1 MTCLSSKSHRRL
13 AAFVALSC
21 GILTGAERGYLHV
34 RVVDTQGTLLPE
46 VKVDAT
52 GPSGEAV
59 PSLQSPVPYGEYTLR
74 AAQAFSDPVERKV
87 NVYAPDTD
95 VILALTMHFHGDGTS
110 VGYSFSGKVHGVPSE
125 ADALVRVVSVFGSFA
140 KECRLSPSGEFLA
153 DRLPSGAYVV
163 LLLSPTTLQR
173 RGFARP
179 LGTVTVGPP
188 YRDGST
194 VEFYFEPASG
204 RHGGRGR

>member
-1 MTCLSSKSHRRL
+1 L

-74 AAQAFSDPVERKV
+74 AAQTFSDPVERKV
-87 NVYAPDTD
+87 KVYAPDTD
-95 VILALTMHFHGDGTS
+95 VILALTMHFYGDGTS
-110 VGYSFSGKVHGVPSE
+110 VGYSFSGTVHGVP
-125 ADALVRVVSVFGSFA
+125 AGVDAIVRVVSAFGSFA

-153 DRLPSGAYVV
+153 DRLPSGSYVV
-163 LLLSPTTLQR
+163 LLLSPTTLHKS
-173 RGFARP
+173 GFVES

-188 YRDGST
+188 YQDEAQ
-194 VEFYFEPASG
+194 VEFYFGPA
-204 RHGGRGR
+204 RGRRARPGR